1 MKNKKFKKMIYLILV
16 VIVSYLV
23 FEDDSLIREYI
34 SGNSVVN
41 NDNIYSDNIDG
52 DLKVNFIDVGQGD
65 SIFIELPNDKGMLI
79 DAGENSE
86 ADKVI
91 NYIKNTGYEKIDYV
105 VGTHPHTDHI
115 GGLAKVIDNFD
126 IGKIYMPK
134 AISSSK
140 TYENLLTTIKDNGLS
155 VKTAKAGVNIIND
168 GDLKVDIIAPVQSYS
183 DLNNNSAVIK
193 LVYKNR
199 SFLFMGDAEVAS
211 ENDIKESVLSDVIKV
226 GHHGSDSSS
235 SVEFVNK
242 VGAKYAIISVGE
254 NNIYNHPYQEI
265 LKRWQENGAKI
276 YRTDLDGDI
285 VIISDGDKINV
296 TTSK

>member
-1 MKNKKFKKMIYLILV
+1 MIYLILV

-91 NYIKNTGYEKIDYV
+91 NYIKNTGYKKIDYV

-115 GGLAKVIDNFD
+115 GALAKVIDNFD

-134 AISSSK
+134 AISTTK

-155 VKTAKAGVNIIND
+155 IKTAKAGVNIIDD

-199 SFLFMGDAEVAS
+199 SFLFMGDAEVTS
-211 ENDIKESVLSDVIKV
+211 ENDIKENVRSDVIKV

-235 SVEFVNK
+235 SVEFVNR
-242 VGAKYAIISVGE
+242 VRAKYAVISVGVD
-254 NNIYNHPYQEI
+254 NIYNHPYQEI
-265 LKRWQENGAKI
+265 LSRWQDIGAKI

-296 TTSK
+296 ATSK